1 MPFEYLIPTG
11 LALIFVGILVAIVTI
26 YLHFRNSGSN
36 EHPGGYVFLGPIP
49 ISFSSMKTGDNLK
62 VLMITSLLL
71 VIVFSIWLFY
81 LNK

>member
-11 LALIFVGILVAIVTI
+11 LALIFVGILVAIATI
-26 YLHFRNSGSN
+26 YLHFKNPNAKEHKGS
-36 EHPGGYVFLGPIP
+36 YVFLGPIP
-49 ISFSSMKTGDNLK
+49 VSFSSMKTGDNLK

-71 VIVFSIWLFY
+71 VIIFSIWLFY